1 MLIPAHLDQKKKMI
15 PQTNNGNKNGKDGK
29 DQNDQGADIE

>member
-1 MLIPAHLDQKKKMI
+1 MLIPAHLDQKKKMM
-15 PQTNNGNKNGKDGK
+15 TTDDNGNKNGKDGK

>member
-15 PQTNNGNKNGKDGK
+15 PQTITETRMAKMEKIRMIRV
-29 DQNDQGADIE
+29 QI